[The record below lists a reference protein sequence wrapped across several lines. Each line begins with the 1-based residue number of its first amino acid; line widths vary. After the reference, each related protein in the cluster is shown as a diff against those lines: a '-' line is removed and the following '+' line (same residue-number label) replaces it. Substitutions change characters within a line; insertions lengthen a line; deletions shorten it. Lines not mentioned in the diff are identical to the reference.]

1 MKLFFFALLLIFT
14 DRMAS
19 QPDVA
24 EMQQDNQKSI
34 SFRVQNNSVLPHKY
48 VFIGYEPARV
58 GNWTNSV
65 FLLPGAYHRF
75 KCPVGTK
82 IYRADEKQVGIVMG
96 GGSIR
101 KDEPFLTVKAEDA
114 GKVFPLGKIK

>member
-1 MKLFFFALLLIFT
+1 MKIFFFALLFILT
-14 DRMAS
+14 DCMAS
-19 QPDVA
+19 QPGVA
-24 EMQQDNQKSI
+24 EMQQDNLKSI
-34 SFRVQNNSVLPHKY
+34 SFRVYNNTVLPHKY
-48 VFIGYEPARV
+48 VFIGYEPAQV

-82 IYRADEKQVGIVMG
+82 IYLADEKQVGIVMG

-101 KDEPFLTVKAEDA
+101 KDEPFLTVKSEDA
-114 GKVFPLGKIK
+114 GKVFPLRKIK

>member
-1 MKLFFFALLLIFT
+1 MKIFFFALLFILT
-14 DRMAS
+14 DCMAY
-19 QPDVA
+19 QPNIA
-24 EMQQDNQKSI
+24 EMQQNTQQLI
-34 SFRVQNNSVLPHKY
+34 SFRVHNNSVLPHKY
-48 VFIGYEPARV
+48 VVIGYEPAQV

-82 IYRADEKQVGIVMG
+82 IYLADEKQVGIVMG

-101 KDEPFLTVKAEDA
+101 NDVPFLTVKSEDA
-114 GKVFPLGKIK
+114 GKAFPLSK